1 MLDFYRGQKAKM
13 KIAVFHNLPPGGAKR
28 VLGEE
33 VKFLSKKH
41 EITAFKYDYKI
52 KRRLPSFLDRLDQDF
67 QSLFILRKLHKK
79 LAEKIN
85 QGGFEICLVH
95 PDKLTQAPFLLRYLR
110 VPSLYCCEEL
120 LRIAYEKELE
130 FKDRVIFFKKW
141 YEDMTRIL
149 RKKIDKNNAQAATK
163 IFVGSNYIKEK
174 VNKAYGKKAKTCP
187 FGVDVK
193 IFLPKGFK
201 KEKTLLF
208 IGGKEKVPG
217 FYFAQKCIR
226 LIPKS
231 IRPNLKVISFS
242 KNKLRL
248 SDDELAAE
256 YSRAFATLCTSYNEP
271 FGLVPL
277 ESMASGTPVLAV
289 NDGGYKET
297 IIDGETG
304 FLLKRDPEE
313 FAEKIIYLIEHPEV
327 VERMGKAGRQH
338 VIKNFSWKKHV
349 QLLEQELRKLAK

>member
-1 MLDFYRGQKAKM
+1 MLDFYCGQKAKM

-28 VLGEE
+28 VLDEE

-41 EITAFKYDYKI
+41 KVTVFKYSYKI
-52 KRRLPSFLDRLDQDF
+52 KGRAPSFLGRLDRDF
-67 QSLFILRKLHKK
+67 QNLFILRKLHKK

-85 QGGFEICLVH
+85 QGSFDICLVH

-120 LRIAYEKELE
+120 LRITYEKELE

-141 YEDMTRIL
+141 YEDIARIL

-193 IFLPKGFK
+193 IFLPKGVR

-208 IGGKEKVPG
+208 IGEKEKVPG
-217 FYFAQKCIR
+217 FYFAQECLK

-242 KNKLRL
+242 RNKLRL
-248 SDDELAAE
+248 SDDELAQE
-256 YSRAFATLCTSYNEP
+256 YSRALATLCTSYNEP
-271 FGLVPL
+271 FGLVSL
-277 ESMASGTPVLAV
+277 ESMACGTPVLAV
-289 NDGGYKET
+289 NDGGYRET
-297 IIDGETG
+297 VLDGKTG
-304 FLLKRDPEE
+304 FLLRRDPKE
-313 FAEKIIYLIEHPEV
+313 FAEKILYLIKHPKV
-327 VERMGKAGRQH
+327 VTNMGVRGRQH
-338 VIKNFSWKKHV
+338 VIKNFGWEKHV
-349 QLLEQELRKLAK
+349 QILEQELRKLAR

>member
-13 KIAVFHNLPPGGAKR
+13 KIAVFHNLPLGGAKR
-28 VLGEE
+28 VLDEE

-41 EITAFKYDYKI
+41 KVMVFKYSYKI
-52 KRRLPSFLDRLDQDF
+52 KERAPSFLGRLDRDF
-67 QSLFILRKLHKK
+67 QNLFILRKLHKE

-85 QGGFEICLVH
+85 QGGFDVCLVH

-130 FKDRVIFFKKW
+130 FKDEVVFFKKW
-141 YEDMTRIL
+141 YEDMARIL

-163 IFVGSNYIKEK
+163 IFVGSNYIREK

-193 IFLPKGFK
+193 IFLPKGVK
-201 KEKTLLF
+201 KEKTVLF
-208 IGGKEKVPG
+208 IGEKEKVPG
-217 FYFAQKCIR
+217 FYFAQECLK
-226 LIPKS
+226 LIPEN
-231 IRPNLKVISFS
+231 IRPNLKTISFS

-248 SDDELAAE
+248 RDDELAAE
-256 YSRAFATLCTSYNEP
+256 YSRAFATLCSSYNEP

-277 ESMASGTPVLAV
+277 ESMACETPVIAV
-289 NDGGYKET
+289 EEGGYRET
-297 IIDGETG
+297 VIDGETG
-304 FLLKRDPEE
+304 FLLKRDPKE
-313 FAEKIIYLIEHPEV
+313 FAKKIIYLVEHPEV
-327 VERMGKAGRQH
+327 VEKIGKAGRQH
-338 VIKNFSWKKHV
+338 VIKNFSWEKHI
-349 QLLEQELRKLAK
+349 QILEQELQKLAK